1 VIARTLEELMKSAAI
16 EPRDVVFHSPWEA
29 RTFAIALSL
38 AQSGKY
44 EWEEFRRL
52 LIAEISNDS
61 DPGAPSDE
69 YYRRFLRAL
78 EKLLSAKRMVGAEE
92 MARRMQ
98 QLRSP

>member
-1 VIARTLEELMKSAAI
+1 MIARTLEELMKNAAI

-38 AQSGKY
+38 CQSGKY

-52 LIAEISNDS
+52 LIAEVSEGS
-61 DPGAPSDE
+61 DPRAPSDE
-69 YYRRFLRAL
+69 YYRQFLRAL
-78 EKLLSAKRMVGAEE
+78 EKLLSAKRMVVAEE

-98 QLRSP
+98 QLRSA